1 MPPPDNGCSASSRE
15 RSSKTFMRAIIIG
28 AGIAGLATALR
39 LHEIGWDTLIVERAP
54 ARRGGGY
61 AVTFGGIGYDAAER
75 MGILPGLR
83 AMAFDTT
90 ELVYHKRDGSRRF
103 ALDRA
108 TIAATTG
115 PRSITVL
122 RGDLEAVLYE
132 KVHAHTG
139 IRFGTTLTAVDQDA
153 HAVRVTLSDGTLEK
167 ADLLIGA
174 DGLHSATRAL
184 LFGPEED
191 FLLDLEHKVAVFML
205 DRRPAAIAP
214 GATGTLSSGGRT
226 AAIIS
231 AGDGRDV
238 AFFGYRAGHARPGED
253 VVTQLERV
261 YGDLGWVIP
270 EALAGLRRADSV
282 YFDTVSQVVAPRWSS
297 GRVVLL
303 GDAAWCVTLFAGYG
317 SALAVGGA
325 DRLGTEL
332 AARPG
337 DIPAALTAWEAAIR
351 PEAERKQKLGRQ
363 VKSVYAPA
371 NPVLLWL
378 SLLPLRLALLP
389 PVRRYLT
396 RRFIEG

>member
-1 MPPPDNGCSASSRE
+1 V
-15 RSSKTFMRAIIIG
+15 RAIIIG

-39 LHEIGWDTLIVERAP
+39 LHQIGWDTLVVERAP

-61 AVTFGGIGYDAAER
+61 AVTFGGMGYDAAER
-75 MGILPGLR
+75 MGILPDLR
-83 AMAFDTT
+83 AKSFDTT
-90 ELVYHKRDGSRRF
+90 EIVYHKGDGSRRF

-115 PRSITVL
+115 ARSITIL
-122 RGDLEAVLYE
+122 RGDLEAVLYD
-132 KVHAHTG
+132 KVRDHTE
-139 IRFGTTLTAVDQDA
+139 IRFGTTLTAIAQDE
-153 HAVRVTLSDGTLEK
+153 HAVRVTLSDGIIES

-191 FLLDLEHKVAVFML
+191 FLLDLDHKVAVFML
-205 DRRPAAIAP
+205 DRRPATIAP
-214 GATGTLSSGGRT
+214 GATGTLSSRGRT
-226 AAIIS
+226 AAVIS
-231 AGDGRDV
+231 AGGGRNV
-238 AFFGYRAGHARPGED
+238 AFFGYRAEHARPDED

-270 EALAGLRRADSV
+270 EALAGLERADAV
-282 YFDTVSQVVAPRWSS
+282 YFDTISQVVTPSWSS

-332 AARPG
+332 VAHPG
-337 DIPAALTAWEAAIR
+337 DIPGALDAWESAVR
-351 PEAERKQKLGRQ
+351 PEAERKQRLGRR
-363 VKSVYAPA
+363 VKGVYAPA

-378 SLLPLRLALLP
+378 SLLPLRLAALP
-389 PVRRYLT
+389 PVRRYMI
-396 RRFIEG
+396 RRFIKG

>member
-1 MPPPDNGCSASSRE
+1 
-15 RSSKTFMRAIIIG
+15 MRAIIIG

-39 LHEIGWDTLIVERAP
+39 LHQIGWDTLIVERAP
-54 ARRGGGY
+54 QRRGGGY

-75 MGILPGLR
+75 LGILADLR
-83 AMAFDTT
+83 AKAFDTT
-90 ELVYHKRDGSRRF
+90 ELVYHKPNGERRF

-115 PRSITVL
+115 PRSITIL
-122 RGDLEAVLYE
+122 RGDLEAVLYD
-132 KVHAHTG
+132 KVHDHTE
-139 IRFGTTLTAVDQDA
+139 IRFGATLTAIDQDSR
-153 HAVRVTLSDGTLEK
+153 AVRVTLDDGSIEE

-184 LFGPEED
+184 LLGPEED

-205 DRRPAAIAP
+205 ERRPAAIAP
-214 GATGTLSSGGRT
+214 GATGTLSSNGRT
-226 AAIIS
+226 AAVIGV
-231 AGDGRDV
+231 GDGRNV
-238 AFFGYRAGHARPGED
+238 AFFGYRTSHARPGED
-253 VVTQLERV
+253 VATQLERV

-270 EALAGLRRADSV
+270 EALAGLQQADSV
-282 YFDTVSQVVAPRWSS
+282 YFDTVSQVVAPQWSK

-332 AARPG
+332 AAHPG
-337 DIPAALTAWEAAIR
+337 DIPTALDAWEAAIR
-351 PEAERKQKLGRQ
+351 PEAERKQKLGRR
-363 VKSVYAPA
+363 VKGVYAPA
-371 NPVLLWL
+371 NPLVLWL
-378 SLLPLRLALLP
+378 SLLPLRLASLS
-389 PVRRYLT
+389 PVRRYMI

>member
-1 MPPPDNGCSASSRE
+1 
-15 RSSKTFMRAIIIG
+15 MRAIIIG

-39 LHEIGWDTLIVERAP
+39 LHQIGWDTLIVERAP
-54 ARRGGGY
+54 GRRGGGY

-83 AMAFDTT
+83 ARSFETT
-90 ELVYHKRDGSRRF
+90 ELVYHKSDGSRRF

-115 PRSITVL
+115 ARSITIL
-122 RGDLEAVLYE
+122 RGDLESVLYD
-132 KVHAHTG
+132 KVRDHTT
-139 IRFGTTLTAVDQDA
+139 IRFGTTLTAIDQDE
-153 HAVRVTLSDGTLEK
+153 HAVRVTLSDGTVET

-191 FLLDLEHKVAVFML
+191 FLLDLDHRVAVFML
-205 DRRPAAIAP
+205 ERRPAGIAP
-214 GATGTLSSGGRT
+214 GATGTLSSRGRT
-226 AAIIS
+226 AAVIS
-231 AGDGRDV
+231 AGDGRNV
-238 AFFGYRAGHARPGED
+238 AFFGYRAGHARPDED
-253 VVTQLERV
+253 VTTQLNRV

-270 EALAGLRRADSV
+270 EALAGLEGADSV
-282 YFDTVSQVVAPRWSS
+282 YFDTISQVVAPSWSS

-332 AARPG
+332 AAHPG
-337 DIPAALTAWEAAIR
+337 DILRALNAWEAAIR
-351 PEAERKQKLGRQ
+351 PEAERKQRLGRR
-363 VKSVYAPA
+363 VKGVYAPA

-378 SLLPLRLALLP
+378 SLLPLRLATLP
-389 PVRRYLT
+389 PVRRYMAS
-396 RRFIEG
+396 RFIKG

>member
-1 MPPPDNGCSASSRE
+1 
-15 RSSKTFMRAIIIG
+15 MRAVIIG

-39 LHEIGWDTLIVERAP
+39 LHQIGWDTLIVERAP

-61 AVTFGGIGYDAAER
+61 AVTFGGIGYDAAEHL
-75 MGILPGLR
+75 GIVSDLR
-83 AMAFDTT
+83 AKAFDTT
-90 ELVYHKRDGSRRF
+90 ELVYHKSDGSRRF

-115 PRSITVL
+115 PRSITIL

-132 KVHAHTG
+132 KVRDHTE
-139 IRFGTTLTAVDQDA
+139 IRFGTTLTHVDQDD
-153 HAVRVTLSDGTLEK
+153 HAVRVTLSDSSVEE

-205 DRRPAAIAP
+205 DRLPATIAP
-214 GATGTLSSGGRT
+214 GATGTLSSNGRT
-226 AAIIS
+226 AAVIS
-231 AGDGRDV
+231 VGDGRNV
-238 AFFGYRAGHARPGED
+238 AFFGYRTDHARPGED
-253 VVTQLERV
+253 VATQLGRV

-270 EALAGLRRADSV
+270 EALAGLARADSV
-282 YFDTVSQVVAPRWSS
+282 YFDTISQVVAPSWSK

-317 SALAVGGA
+317 SSLAVGGA

-332 AARPG
+332 AAHPG
-337 DIPAALTAWEAAIR
+337 DIPAALAAWEAAIR
-351 PEAERKQKLGRQ
+351 PEAERKQKLGRR
-363 VKSVYAPA
+363 VKGVYAPA
-371 NPVLLWL
+371 NPLVLWL
-378 SLLPLRLALLP
+378 SLLPLRLASLP
-389 PVRRYLT
+389 PVRRYMT
-396 RRFIEG
+396 RRFIKG